1 MRRAG
6 GRSGDD
12 AGSPV
17 RCVARLVVWAVVAGP
32 MLPGCAAP
40 DPGLRQALS
49 EVKRQPESAR
59 VKLRPYAEQGNEVA
73 IAQICIAYGTSIDSR
88 VRGTEREQAFA
99 WCRHAA
105 NAGHVDAQYHLGM
118 FYKSGIG
125 TPEDRAEALRW
136 YKVAAE
142 RGHEA
147 AENEARGLQGMARVC
162 RNAIT
167 GCRMF

>member
-6 GRSGDD
+6 GAGAD

-17 RCVARLVVWAVVAGP
+17 QRLS
-32 MLPGCAAP
+32 
-40 DPGLRQALS
+40 RQAVWGL
-49 EVKRQPESAR
+49 V
-59 VKLRPYAEQGNEVA
+59 
-73 IAQICIAYGTSIDSR
+73 AYGTRIDSR
-88 VRGTEREQAFA
+88 VRGGEREQAFA

-105 NAGHVDAQYHLGM
+105 NAGHVEAQYHLGM

-125 TPEDRAEALRW
+125 TPEDRTEALRW

>member
-6 GRSGDD
+6 RAGAD

-17 RCVARLVVWAVVAGP
+17 QRPARQVGWGFVAALVLA
-32 MLPGCAAP
+32 GCAAP
-40 DPGLRQALS
+40 DPQLRQALS
-49 EVKRQPESAR
+49 EVSRQPESAR
-59 VKLRPYAEQGNEVA
+59 VKLRPFAEQGNEVA
-73 IAQICIAYGTSIDSR
+73 IAQICVAYGTSIDSR
-88 VRGTEREQAFA
+88 VRGREREQAFA

-105 NAGHVDAQYHLGM
+105 NAGHVEAQYHLGM

-125 TPEDRAEALRW
+125 TPEDRTEALRW

>member
-6 GRSGDD
+6 RAGAD
-12 AGSPV
+12 ACSPV
-17 RCVARLVVWAVVAGP
+17 QRLS
-32 MLPGCAAP
+32 
-40 DPGLRQALS
+40 RQAVWGL
-49 EVKRQPESAR
+49 V
-59 VKLRPYAEQGNEVA
+59 
-73 IAQICIAYGTSIDSR
+73 AYGTSIDSR
-88 VRGTEREQAFA
+88 VRGREREHAFA

-105 NAGHVDAQYHLGM
+105 NAGHVEAQYHLGM

-125 TPEDRAEALRW
+125 TPEDRTEALRW

-142 RGHEA
+142 RGHQQ

>member
-1 MRRAG
+1 MWALIG
-6 GRSGDD
+6 G
-12 AGSPV
+12 
-17 RCVARLVVWAVVAGP
+17 L
-32 MLPGCAAP
+32 MLAGCAAP
-40 DPGLRQALS
+40 DPGFRQALS

-59 VKLRPYAEQGNEVA
+59 VKLRPFAE
-73 IAQICIAYGTSIDSR
+73 
-88 VRGTEREQAFA
+88 
-99 WCRHAA
+99 
-105 NAGHVDAQYHLGM
+105 QYHLGM

-125 TPEDRAEALRW
+125 TPEDRTEALRW

>member
-6 GRSGDD
+6 RAGTD
-12 AGSPV
+12 AGSPGQ
-17 RCVARLVVWAVVAGP
+17 RPARQAVWVFVAGL
-32 MLPGCAAP
+32 MLTGCAAP
-40 DPGLRQALS
+40 DPQLRQALS
-49 EVKRQPESAR
+49 EVNRQPESAR
-59 VKLRPYAEQGNEVA
+59 VKLRPFAEQGNEVA
-73 IAQICIAYGTSIDSR
+73 IAQICVAYGTSIDSR
-88 VRGTEREQAFA
+88 VRGGEREQAFA

-142 RGHEA
+142 RGHPQ
-147 AENEARGLQGMARVC
+147 AENEARGLQGLARVC